1 MLISVTR
8 DWGDEYSRSLSSSLC
23 SGRLLLYAATTE
35 LQFQKYC
42 TVYQIFHLPIPSA
55 NSWQLAPLCTRRNT
69 FFSLPHSRLA
79 HSPRSAAHCPPL
91 LTPSRVRISLFAR
104 TRETCSMRNMREEV
118 LKLLKETLPSVCH
131 ANKVMQKE
139 ASQSPVNCQCSASW
153 RIIRKLHT
161 CPVAAALEIFMGE
174 RARTRPLLTIR

>member
-1 MLISVTR
+1 MATR
-8 DWGDEYSRSLSSSLC
+8 ASRTHSTLHS
-23 SGRLLLYAATTE
+23 
-35 LQFQKYC
+35 QK
-42 TVYQIFHLPIPSA
+42 H
-55 NSWQLAPLCTRRNT
+55 
-69 FFSLPHSRLA
+69 FFSPPHSRLA

-91 LTPSRVRISLFAR
+91 LTPSRVRLSLFAR

-174 RARTRPLLTIR
+174 RARAHAHCLQSDDGRPLRRQQHEGSERFGRSCNWRRR